1 MSREL
6 EIQRLI
12 SYITDNCTDAE
23 RLTVELWINSS
34 EENRSLYNEYKLIWN
49 SSKVENN
56 PVLID
61 INSKWDDFKLRTD
74 FDNNNVEKS
83 RSLFRTI
90 LINAGRVAAVIV
102 FLFSIWLMF
111 DKEEQPESIRY
122 AAETAQL
129 ADPFSLPDG
138 TEVTFNKGSE
148 VIYPEYFTHGIREIE
163 FRGEA
168 YFDVE
173 HDAENPM
180 MIVTGDIRV
189 KVLGTSFN
197 LCNYEDSDE
206 IILYLESGKVQFY
219 SVNPETEEILEQ
231 VILTPGER
239 GVYNKT
245 NGSITKG
252 YFDGAN
258 HLAWK
263 SGILNFVNAPLS
275 DVVKAI
281 EYTYKLNISSTK
293 DLNEYHLTARF
304 ENETPESILESLQI
318 IYGINYTI
326 EGNTVTLN

>member
-1 MSREL
+1 MSKEL

-12 SYITDNCTDAE
+12 SYITGNCTESE

-34 EENRSLYNEYKLIWN
+34 EENRSLYSEYKLIWN
-49 SSKVENN
+49 SSKVEKN
-56 PVLID
+56 PVLVDID
-61 INSKWDDFKLRTD
+61 SKWDEFKMRTD
-74 FDNNNVEKS
+74 FDNDNVEKS

-90 LINAGRVAAVIV
+90 LVNAGRVAAVIV

-111 DKEEQPESIRY
+111 DKEELPESMSY
-122 AAETAQL
+122 STETAQL
-129 ADPFSLPDG
+129 AEPFLLPDG

-148 VIYPEYFTHGIREIE
+148 VVYPEFFTNGIREIE

-168 YFDVE
+168 FFDVE
-173 HDAENPM
+173 HDADNPM
-180 MIVTGDIRV
+180 VIVTGDIRV

-197 LCNYEDSDE
+197 LCNYEESDE
-206 IILYLESGKVQFY
+206 IILYLQSGKVQFY
-219 SVNPETEEILEQ
+219 SVNPKTEEILEQ
-231 VILTPGER
+231 VILVPGER
-239 GVYNKT
+239 GIYNKL
-245 NGSITKG
+245 NGSISKG
-252 YFDGAN
+252 TFNGAN

-275 DVVKAI
+275 DVIKAI

-293 DLNEYHLTARF
+293 DLNQYHLTARF

-318 IYGINYTI
+318 IYGINYSI